1 MPRPSYTAVYQQ
13 ELRRRCA
20 INAARWRAA
29 VARRLSCRAYFPFL
43 VALREHFR
51 VEGVA
56 DQANAN
62 HHIYGGTAIRF
73 AEATFES
80 GGLLHNG
87 AEDGGGLHFS
97 RGPSSNG
104 LSRDG
109 LPDRVSSSL
118 PFFSPQL
125 SRRVYFPDP

>member
-87 AEDGGGLHFS
+87 AEDGGGLHSLVVRPPTDS
-97 RGPSSNG
+97 RETVC
-104 LSRDG
+104 LT
-109 LPDRVSSSL
+109 VSPL
-118 PFFSPQL
+118 LCPFSPLSL